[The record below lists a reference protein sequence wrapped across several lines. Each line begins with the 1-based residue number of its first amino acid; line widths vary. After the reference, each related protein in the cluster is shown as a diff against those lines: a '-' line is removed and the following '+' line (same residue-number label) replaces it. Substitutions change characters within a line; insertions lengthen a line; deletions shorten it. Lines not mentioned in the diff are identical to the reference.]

1 MKWFIM
7 GVYSDTKI
15 QIYHDKLNWQ
25 RLNIPEIAEINAQV
39 SCQRWIA
46 INRMLGQSSF
56 IWKVKGRCHYLQ
68 GMKIKA
74 TLSLWKYTIN
84 TLSCLQMIF
93 IEKKKILISREGKGT
108 NFMAPFREQIL
119 FFQHSCLDY
128 RCKHI
133 HASVSVVKCVD
144 TSQLSVC
151 SKQTHAPTDP
161 KELKHK
167 ATYWITCPS
176 PLYLLIEGG
185 GGINLFT
192 YIPFL

>member
-1 MKWFIM
+1 MKWFMM

-25 RLNIPEIAEINAQV
+25 RLNILEIAEINAQV

-93 IEKKKILISREGKGT
+93 IEKKILISREGKGT
-108 NFMAPFREQIL
+108 NFMALFREQIL
-119 FFQHSCLDY
+119 FFSAFMLGLQ
-128 RCKHI
+128 
-133 HASVSVVKCVD
+133 V
-144 TSQLSVC
+144 
-151 SKQTHAPTDP
+151 
-161 KELKHK
+161 
-167 ATYWITCPS
+167 
-176 PLYLLIEGG
+176 
-185 GGINLFT
+185 
-192 YIPFL
+192 